1 MNFATYITRRTLFAL
16 LTMYLVVTATFAVV
30 AFTPDTNKQAAIAQ
44 MERHGAS
51 QEEIQ
56 EFIKEYEQAR
66 GTQGSMLE
74 RYADWMVDVSTLNFG
89 ESYSMRKPVTDVLWP
104 SIQRTA
110 LYTIPAI
117 LLAVLLGTLF
127 GTVSGALP
135 DSAPD
140 WLVRIA
146 SYAAVGMPAF
156 IAAFIIFWKLPFDFE
171 WVQLLRWNGPPF
183 YIMGRV
189 TTPNSGLWPTWKPWR
204 FLVPAGVFALSLVGW
219 QLRYVR
225 TAYLDR
231 NGGELVKLHRAKGAG
246 TLRVARH
253 VLRNAAVPIVS
264 ASLSELLV
272 VVLLNIYVIEAVF
285 GIEGL
290 AAINMIAVRTRDM
303 PLIIGSSLALALGGV
318 LASYVQDL
326 AYGYLDPRIG
336 AES

>member
-1 MNFATYITRRTLFAL
+1 MSFATYVGRRTLFAL
-16 LTMYLVVTATFAVV
+16 LTIYLVVTATFAVV
-30 AFTPDTNKQAAIAQ
+30 AFTPDTQKQAGIAQ
-44 MERHGAS
+44 MERSGAS
-51 QEEIQ
+51 DEEIQ
-56 EFIKEYEQAR
+56 EFIEEYEAER
-66 GTQGSMLE
+66 GLGGSITE
-74 RYADWMVDVSTLNFG
+74 RYADWLVDISTLNFG
-89 ESYSMRKPVTDVLWP
+89 QSTAMRAPVSDVLWP

-110 LYTIPAI
+110 FYTVPAI
-117 LLAVLLGTLF
+117 LLAVLLGSLF
-127 GTVSGALP
+127 GTISGALP

-140 WLVRIA
+140 WLVRIG

-156 IAAFIIFWKLPFDFE
+156 ITAFVVFGELPLDFH
-171 WVQLLRWNGPPF
+171 WVRLLPWSGPPF
-183 YIMGRV
+183 YVMGVV

-204 FLVPAGVFALSLVGW
+204 FLVPASVMALSLVGW

-231 NGGELVKLHRAKGAG
+231 GGSELVKLHRAKGAG
-246 TLRVARH
+246 KLRVARH

-326 AYGYLDPRIG
+326 VYGYLDPRIG
-336 AES
+336 AE